1 MNSEMKK
8 EVLCRSEEKERLKCE
23 KNIEQELVL
32 PDYCGDIKRIL
43 RCTVTPGIQSVSTS
57 GQRVTVRGE
66 VLIRLVYADDKEKID
81 CYEKTVELSLGGQ
94 FAENQENPV
103 VVASASA
110 DYVNCRAV
118 NPRKVSVSSGVSV
131 ICSVRG
137 VANKEILCSAGDG
150 VEVCKR
156 SCSEESLICQG
167 EKTFDMSETV
177 VLDKDKPAVS
187 KIIRQDAFVIIES
200 RKAVEG
206 KLLIKGELVV
216 RVIYCPAESENKTVK
231 LIHKMPLSQIAD
243 IEGLTRECN
252 IRTVCK
258 VNNLTVTPRS
268 DSSGA
273 GRLLD
278 VAARIGCFVCGTAL
292 KEYEYISD
300 CYSVSSPKECSYVQK
315 ETLSCVYEGKRELSL
330 TSSVQLSPVKE
341 ICDVWVSDKRV
352 RLTPSHDKVRSELRL
367 TLCVLGFD
375 ENACPVY
382 KETEA
387 EFESDI
393 ELKKSCEEVMCD
405 FDFDVTDVRWS
416 GVNQGSAEIT
426 VMINADIRI
435 CSVEHIRLVNDI
447 KDKEEKTLCH
457 RPALT
462 LYYCSK
468 GEKVWDIAKKYCT
481 TVDALCRENGIEGD
495 KVNEAK
501 MLMIPC
507 V

>member
-8 EVLCRSEEKERLKCE
+8 EILCRSEEKERLKCE

-43 RCTVTPGIQSVSTS
+43 KCTVTPGIYSVSVS

-94 FAENQENPV
+94 FRENRENPV
-103 VVASASA
+103 VIPSASA

-118 NPRKVSVSSGVSV
+118 NSRKVNVSSGISV

-137 VANKEILCSAGDG
+137 AVKKEVLCSAGEG
-150 VEVCKR
+150 VEQQKGKCR
-156 SCSEESLICQG
+156 EESLVCHG

-187 KIIRQDAFVIIES
+187 KIIRQDAYVNIES
-200 RKAVEG
+200 QKAVEG
-206 KLLIKGELVV
+206 KLLVKGELIVKVV
-216 RVIYCPAESENKTVK
+216 YCPAESENKTLK
-231 LIHKMPLSQIAD
+231 LVHKMPLSQIAD
-243 IEGLTRECN
+243 IEGITRECN
-252 IRTVCK
+252 ISAFCTV
-258 VNNLTVTPRS
+258 NQLTVTPRS
-268 DSSGA
+268 DSSGS

-278 VAARIGCFVCGTAL
+278 VAARIGCFVCGTAV
-292 KEYEYISD
+292 KEYEYIAD
-300 CYSVSSPKECSYVQK
+300 CYSVSSPKECGYAQK
-315 ETLSCVYEGKRELSL
+315 EILSCVCDGKKELSL
-330 TSSVQLSPVKE
+330 TSSLQISPLKE
-341 ICDVWVSDKRV
+341 ICDIWVGDRSI
-352 RLTPSHDKVRSELRL
+352 RLTPSGDRVKANLRMNM
-367 TLCVLGFD
+367 CMLGFD
-375 ENACPVY
+375 EKGCPAY

-393 ELKKSCEEVMCD
+393 ELKKSCEEVLCD
-405 FDFDVTDVRWS
+405 FDFDVTDTRWS
-416 GVNQGSAEIT
+416 TINQGVADVT
-426 VMINADIRI
+426 VFINAYVHIS
-435 CSVEHIRLVNDI
+435 SVEHIRMVNEI
-447 KDKEEKTLCH
+447 KDAENKPRVS

-462 LYYCSK
+462 LYYCNK
-468 GEKVWDIAKKYCT
+468 DEKVWDVAKKYCT
-481 TVDALCRENGIEGD
+481 TVEALCRENNIEGD
-495 KVNEAK
+495 TVAEAK